1 METKSK
7 QKNVAEQV
15 TSSHR
20 EQRLVRP
27 LVWQAHHAK
36 NNGWYG
42 VTATGH
48 EVCYVYQPWDNRIKR
63 GPMPWQVF
71 SKFGGL
77 DHPLKGSAR
86 YDRFPSAGH
95 AKRAAQ
101 KWWKA
106 KMVAML
112 LPNEKSPDA
121 GEKGNADE

>member
-7 QKNVAEQV
+7 RKNVAEQV

-27 LVWQAHHAK
+27 LIWQAHHVK
-36 NNGWYG
+36 NNGWNG
-42 VTATGH
+42 LTSTGH
-48 EVCYVYQPWDNRIKR
+48 AVCYVYQPWDNRIKR

-71 SKFGGL
+71 SRFGGL

-86 YDRFPSAGH
+86 YGGFLSSGQ

-112 LPNEKSPDA
+112 QPNSELSRPDR
-121 GEKGNADE
+121 E